1 MKTMMSVFAEELL
14 KEGEQD
20 PNIIAFSADV
30 KKSTGTGVFGDI
42 FPERYFETGIC
53 EQNMVGMAAGAALEG
68 KRSVISTYASFCPG
82 RTWEQLRCSVCLQN
96 ADVKVIGAHIGVGNG
111 HDGPTHQCFED
122 IALISCLPNMRV
134 YSPATEDE
142 VRKSVH
148 ELFSFKGPAYLRLS
162 ADFCSIIP
170 VKTVSLSELS
180 LLKSGN
186 DFAVV
191 STGAIVRM
199 ALDVAYEFEEQ
210 TGKTLAV
217 YDLVRLV
224 PFNPELI
231 SRELLRYKAVLS
243 LEEHQL
249 IGGFGSMIASAFAE
263 RRKHPPLVKI
273 GVNGKFGRS
282 SDKTDVYEQLGL
294 SKKAVLSRLLETER
308 AVRA

>member
-122 IALISCLPNMRV
+122 IALISCL
-134 YSPATEDE
+134 
-142 VRKSVH
+142 
-148 ELFSFKGPAYLRLS
+148 LLRL
-162 ADFCSIIP
+162 
-170 VKTVSLSELS
+170 KTKSENLFMS
-180 LLKSGN
+180 CFLLK
-186 DFAVV
+186 
-191 STGAIVRM
+191 
-199 ALDVAYEFEEQ
+199 
-210 TGKTLAV
+210 
-217 YDLVRLV
+217 VRL
-224 PFNPELI
+224 I
-231 SRELLRYKAVLS
+231 
-243 LEEHQL
+243 
-249 IGGFGSMIASAFAE
+249 
-263 RRKHPPLVKI
+263 
-273 GVNGKFGRS
+273 
-282 SDKTDVYEQLGL
+282 
-294 SKKAVLSRLLETER
+294 
-308 AVRA
+308 